1 MQKRKKYLLALSLA
15 FLMANIP
22 LSTVSAAEQQ
32 AAETAYGSVIFDDDD
47 LVLTDSDILICDG
60 LGTEDS
66 PFSMAEIPTYGAR
79 KAAICIKVNSDAET
93 ISINY
98 CIQSADWLFTGD
110 YYELTVPEDKII
122 VFDFEIPEYAKKN
135 IWAEIY
141 WSDDITIQKAILYD
155 INVPS
160 TPANNADIDNSGTID
175 DYDIENVLSAST
187 DDTGLH
193 LSKGDVN
200 LDSKIDV
207 RDVFHVINYHDN
219 ISEFPDINDYFDSA
233 ASLPKSNGETIN
245 FKIKSIDIKDEG
257 NYTDYSLNYTADHNF
272 SCISGQLLYNG
283 EPYSYVSMFPETKL
297 ISPIGLRY
305 FFNYKN
311 GRFSA
316 YTPSNRNE
324 GTLTFRVYNLKSGY
338 YLIDTE
344 SLVFIDD
351 KGMEYADF
359 DFSGFVPDIDV
370 ELTNASLFDQ
380 ADTDHDGEITFMDL
394 YDIFHTIFYNW
405 NPEEE
410 PIFSLSGY
418 GDCNGDDKIDISD
431 AFYVKD
437 YCYKASHNEDLSDY
451 FMSHLDLPDNN
462 GETVRISYETPVEI
476 GESGNIACI
485 RVNYSADSPI
495 YGLSGQILLNNKKA
509 CETDDEMMKV
519 LFTNRN
525 LGKWDN
531 MLEIWGYSGFAAID
545 PEGSTEGQIIIY
557 LNKDR
562 ADEYTFSFDHLTFVG
577 ENGVKFSGYK
587 ELTPNPI
594 FTLNTETSQTTTTIT
609 TTATTTTLSETT
621 TTEAT
626 TTSTTTLPEITITE
640 TTTSATSLP
649 ETITTEA
656 TTTSA
661 TTLPETTTTEATT
674 TSATSLPETTTTEAT
689 TTSATSLPETTT
701 TETSTTVTSTKEI
714 TTTVI
719 VSQVAEASAVINIE
733 DIKNDEPVAIE
744 SEIFKAI
751 FDKEAVNVILN
762 QVESG
767 TVELKY
773 ELVPDNIEELNVPAE
788 QKETLKNIIETG
800 GVVFEFTLT
809 DENKETVA
817 FSDEFGGSVQVT
829 VPYNASLSDAVVKVY
844 YIDANGIKY
853 DMKASFDPATNT
865 ITFKTNHFSYYAIEE
880 ELPQTGNSDNY
891 NAITG
896 IAALMTVTGIAII
909 IKNRKEN
916 EE

>member
-1 MQKRKKYLLALSLA
+1 M
-15 FLMANIP
+15 
-22 LSTVSAAEQQ
+22 
-32 AAETAYGSVIFDDDD
+32 
-47 LVLTDSDILICDG
+47 
-60 LGTEDS
+60 
-66 PFSMAEIPTYGAR
+66 
-79 KAAICIKVNSDAET
+79 
-93 ISINY
+93 
-98 CIQSADWLFTGD
+98 
-110 YYELTVPEDKII
+110 
-122 VFDFEIPEYAKKN
+122 
-135 IWAEIY
+135 
-141 WSDDITIQKAILYD
+141 
-155 INVPS
+155 
-160 TPANNADIDNSGTID
+160 
-175 DYDIENVLSAST
+175 
-187 DDTGLH
+187 
-193 LSKGDVN
+193 N

-257 NYTDYSLNYTADHNF
+257 NYTDYSLKYTADHNF

-626 TTSTTTLPEITITE
+626 TTS
-640 TTTSATSLP
+640 
-649 ETITTEA
+649 
-656 TTTSA
+656 
-661 TTLPETTTTEATT
+661 
-674 TSATSLPETTTTEAT
+674 
-689 TTSATSLPETTT
+689 ATSLPETTT

-751 FDKEAVNVILN
+751 FDKEAVNEILN

>member
-1 MQKRKKYLLALSLA
+1 MVIMQKRKKYLPALSLA

-93 ISINY
+93 VSIIY
-98 CIQSADWLFTGD
+98 DIQSPDWLFSGGD
-110 YYELTVPEDKII
+110 YELTVPEDKII
-122 VFDFEIPEYAKKN
+122 VFDFEIPEYAKKY
-135 IWAEIY
+135 IRAEIY

-187 DDTGLH
+187 DDTGLN
-193 LSKGDVN
+193 LNKGDVN

-257 NYTDYSLNYTADHNF
+257 NYTDYSLKYTADHNF

-557 LNKDR
+557 LNKDS

-626 TTSTTTLPEITITE
+626 TTSTTTLSEITITE

-661 TTLPETTTTEATT
+661 TT
-674 TSATSLPETTTTEAT
+674 
-689 TTSATSLPETTT
+689 LPETTT

-751 FDKEAVNVILN
+751 FDKEAVNEILN

-829 VPYNASLSDAVVKVY
+829 VPYNASLSDAVIKVY

>member
-1 MQKRKKYLLALSLA
+1 MQKRKKYLPALSLA

-60 LGTEDS
+60 LGPEDS

-93 ISINY
+93 VSISY
-98 CIQSADWLFTGD
+98 DIQSPDWLFSGGD
-110 YYELTVPEDKII
+110 YELTVPEDKII
-122 VFDFEIPEYAKKN
+122 VFDFEIPEYAKKY
-135 IWAEIY
+135 IRAEIY

-155 INVPS
+155 INIPS
-160 TPANNADIDNSGTID
+160 TPANNADIDNSGTVD

-187 DDTGLH
+187 DDTGLN
-193 LSKGDVN
+193 LNKGDVN
-200 LDSKIDV
+200 LDSKIDI
-207 RDVFHVINYHDN
+207 RDAFHIINYHDN
-219 ISEFPDINDYFDSA
+219 ISEYTDSFDYFDSA
-233 ASLPKSNGETIN
+233 AGLPKSNGETIN
-245 FKIKSIDIKDEG
+245 FNIKSIDIKNEG
-257 NYTDYSLNYTADHNF
+257 DHTDYSLKYTADHKF
-272 SCISGQLLYNG
+272 SCISGQLLFNG
-283 EPYSYVSMFPETKL
+283 EPYSYVSMFPVTEL
-297 ISPIGLRY
+297 ISPNDLRY

-316 YTPSNRNE
+316 YTPNNQNE

-338 YLIDTE
+338 YLIDTD

-359 DFSGFVPDIDV
+359 DFSDFVPDVDV
-370 ELTNASLFDQ
+370 ELNNASLFDQ
-380 ADTDHDGEITFMDL
+380 ADTDHNGKITVSDL
-394 YDIFHTIFYNW
+394 YDVFRTIFYNW

-410 PIFSLSGY
+410 PVYSLSGC
-418 GDCNGDDKIDISD
+418 GDCNRDDKIDISD

-437 YCYKASHNEDLSDY
+437 YIDKASHDVDLSDY
-451 FMSHLDLPDNN
+451 FMSHLDMPDNN
-462 GETVRISYETPVEI
+462 GETVKISYETPVEI
-476 GESGNIACI
+476 SESGNLACI
-485 RVNYSADSPI
+485 RLNYSADSPI
-495 YGLSGQILLNNKKA
+495 YGLSGQILLNNQKM
-509 CETDDEMMKV
+509 CVTDGEMMKV
-519 LFTNRN
+519 LFTNKN
-525 LGKWDN
+525 LGKWDS
-531 MLEIWGYSGFAAID
+531 MLEGYNSGFAAID

-557 LNKDR
+557 LSKNI

-609 TTATTTTLSETT
+609 TTATTTTL
-621 TTEAT
+621 
-626 TTSTTTLPEITITE
+626 
-640 TTTSATSLP
+640 P

-661 TTLPETTTTEATT
+661 TSLPEPTTIETTTSTTTLSETTTTEATT

-744 SEIFKAI
+744 SEFFKAI
-751 FDKEAVNVILN
+751 FDKEAVNEILN

-891 NAITG
+891 NAIIG